1 MADWGND
8 PELMATFRAEV
19 EDRLA
24 SMSNGLLT
32 LESTPQAKKVIGS
45 LFRDAHT
52 VKGSARMLGLDAVV
66 AVAHHMEDLL
76 GALKDGRFGV
86 RRDLIDLL
94 LASGDAVGLSLPGA
108 PNPSSPAHLDALV
121 AALQSAL
128 NGDDPVA
135 VPVPPAVVAAAVA
148 ETDEADEPELPRGP
162 DGNESIRIVA
172 SKVYDL
178 IDVVGE
184 AALGAR
190 RVEDTTTLLTTLVN
204 DHARWTKLLRKAA
217 GSSDAALPEPVEL
230 AVGRLLALGD
240 QIQAATAQMREHVET
255 HTGRVDQ
262 VRDGAMGLAMVPLQ
276 RVLAGFPRLVREV
289 ATATDKDVRLEIVGE
304 DVELDKQVLD
314 GIADAL
320 KHLVTNAVDHGCDTV
335 LERIA
340 AGKPAQATVRVSARA
355 AGGHIVIEVSE
366 DGRGINED
374 AVRAAAIERGLLPST
389 SGMAGAPLLALLFEP
404 AFSTRKDITATSGR
418 GVGLDVV
425 KEAVDDLGGTVAIHT
440 RLGEGTTFTLQLP
453 VTLGVMRCLV
463 TRLGGERFAIPVN
476 GVVETLSLKSTPVSN
491 LAGVPVIRR
500 HGATLPLLDLG
511 VALDVPGDRV
521 SNTALIVRIGDRQVA
536 WAVDRMEGELELVVK
551 DLGSYLR
558 RVPGVSGA
566 TIAGDGA
573 VMLLLD
579 LRDIAERTIGGVRHQ
594 VASVPTLGSG
604 PKVKKA
610 RILIVEDSIG
620 VRELERVI
628 LQGAG
633 YEVETAIDGL
643 DGAAKLRGE
652 LADLVVSDVE
662 MPGMD
667 GFTLTRTIRRTRGW
681 EQVPVILMTSRND
694 DADKRAGLE
703 AGASAYLF
711 KQDFDQ
717 HELIDTVRRL
727 IGR

>member
-19 EDRLA
+19 EDRLS
-24 SMSNGLLT
+24 SMSNGLLS
-32 LESTPQAKKVIGS
+32 LESSPQAKKLIGS

-76 GALKDGRFGV
+76 GALKDGRFAV

-94 LASGDAVGLSLPGA
+94 LASGDAVGKSLPGA
-108 PNPSSPAHLDALV
+108 PSPCTPEHLLALVDALK
-121 AALQSAL
+121 SAL
-128 NGDDPVA
+128 NGDDPVV
-135 VPVPPAVVAAAVA
+135 VPVMELAAAP
-148 ETDEADEPELPRGP
+148 EGEDSADEPDLPRAY
-162 DGNESIRIVA
+162 DGSESIRITA
-172 SKVYDL
+172 GKVYDL

-184 AALGAR
+184 ASLGAR
-190 RVEDTTTLLTTLVN
+190 RVEDTTMLLTTLVT
-204 DHARWTKLLRKAA
+204 DHAKWNKLLRKASE
-217 GSSDAALPEPVEL
+217 SSDVSLPEPVRL
-230 AVGRLLALGD
+230 ALGRLLSIGD
-240 QIQAATAQMREHVET
+240 QIQGATAQMREHVET
-255 HTGRVDQ
+255 HAGRVAQ

-289 ATATDKDVRLEIVGE
+289 ASATEKDVRLEIVGE

-314 GIADAL
+314 GIADSL
-320 KHLVTNAVDHGCDTV
+320 KHLVTNAVDHGCDTAA
-335 LERIA
+335 ERIA
-340 AGKPAQATVRVSARA
+340 AGKPSQATVRVSARPD
-355 AGGHIVIEVSE
+355 GGHIIIEVSE

-374 AVRAAAIERGLLPST
+374 AVRTAAITRGLLPAD

-404 AFSTRKDITATSGR
+404 AFSTRKDVTETSGR

-425 KEAVDDLGGTVAIHT
+425 KQAVDDLGGTVTIST
-440 RLGEGTTFTLQLP
+440 KWGEGTTFTMSLP

-463 TRLGGERFAIPVN
+463 ARLGSERFAIPVN
-476 GVVETLSLKSTPVSN
+476 GVVETLSLKTTPVSE

-511 VALDVPGDRV
+511 TALDVEGDRER
-521 SNTALIVRIGDRQVA
+521 NTALIVRIGDRQVA

-558 RVPGVSGA
+558 RVQGVSGA
-566 TIAGDGA
+566 TIAGDGS

-594 VASVPTLGSG
+594 VAAVPTLGSRT
-604 PKVKKA
+604 KTVKA
-610 RILIVEDSIG
+610 RVLVVEDSIG

-628 LQGAG
+628 LESAG
-633 YEVETAIDGL
+633 YEVETAVDGL
-643 DGAAKLRGE
+643 DGASRLRGQP
-652 LADLVVSDVE
+652 ADLVLSDVE

-681 EQVPVILMTSRND
+681 EQVPVILMTSRDD
-694 DADKRAGLE
+694 DADKRAGLD

-711 KQDFDQ
+711 KQDFNQ
-717 HELIDTVRRL
+717 HELVDTVRRL

>member
-19 EDRLA
+19 EDRLT

-32 LESTPQAKKVIGS
+32 LETSPQAKKVIGS

-52 VKGSARMLGLDAVV
+52 VKGSARMLGLDVVV

-94 LASGDAVGLSLPGA
+94 LAAGDAVGRSLPGA
-108 PNPSSPAHLDALV
+108 PSPAAPEHLDALV
-121 AALQSAL
+121 AALQAAL
-128 NGDDPVA
+128 NGDDPVV
-135 VPVPPAVVAAAVA
+135 VPVPEREEQSPAASGA
-148 ETDEADEPELPRGP
+148 DDEPDFPRGP
-162 DGNESIRIVA
+162 DGNESIRIIA

-190 RVEDTTTLLTTLVN
+190 RVEDTTALLATLVN

-217 GSSDAALPEPVEL
+217 VSGETKLPEPVEL

-240 QIQAATAQMREHVET
+240 QIQAATGQMREHVET

-289 ATATDKDVRLEIVGE
+289 AGATDKDVRLEIIGE

-320 KHLVTNAVDHGCDTV
+320 KHLVTNAVDHGCDTA

-355 AGGHIVIEVSE
+355 AGGHIVIEVAE
-366 DGRGINED
+366 DGRGIDED
-374 AVRAAAIERGLLPST
+374 AVRTAAIERGLLPSS
-389 SGMAGAPLLALLFEP
+389 SGVAGAPLLALLFEP
-404 AFSTRKDITATSGR
+404 AFSTRKEVTATSGR

-425 KEAVDDLGGTVAIHT
+425 KEAVDDLGGTVTIST
-440 RLGEGTTFTLQLP
+440 KLGAGTTFTLQLP

-463 TRLGGERFAIPVN
+463 TRLGSERFAIPVN
-476 GVVETLSLKSTPVSN
+476 GVVETLSLKSTPVGN

-511 VALDVPGDRV
+511 VALDVPGDRI

-558 RVPGVSGA
+558 RIPGISGA
-566 TIAGDGA
+566 TIAGDGS

-579 LRDIAERTIGGVRHQ
+579 LRDIAERTIGGVRQQ
-594 VASVPTLGSG
+594 VASVPMLGAG
-604 PKVKKA
+604 AKTKKA
-610 RILIVEDSIG
+610 RVLIVEDSIG

-628 LQGAG
+628 LEGAG
-633 YEVETAIDGL
+633 YQVETAIDGL
-643 DGAAKLRGE
+643 DGASRLRSE
-652 LADLVVSDVE
+652 VADLVVSDVE

-681 EQVPVILMTSRND
+681 ENVPVILMTSRND

-717 HELIDTVRRL
+717 HELIETVRRL

>member
-19 EDRLA
+19 EDRLT

-32 LESTPQAKKVIGS
+32 LETSPQAKKVIGS

-52 VKGSARMLGLDAVV
+52 VKGSARMLGLDSII

-94 LASGDAVGLSLPGA
+94 LASGDAVGRSLPGA
-108 PNPSSPAHLDALV
+108 TSPSAPEHLDALV
-121 AALQSAL
+121 SALQSAL

-135 VPVPPAVVAAAVA
+135 VPVPAKVEPPAASAAA
-148 ETDEADEPELPRGP
+148 EDDEPELPRGP
-162 DGNESIRIVA
+162 DGNESIRITA

-190 RVEDTTTLLTTLVN
+190 RVEDTTTLLATLVT

-217 GSSDAALPEPVEL
+217 GAATLPESVEL
-230 AVGRLLALGD
+230 AVSRLLGLGD
-240 QIQAATAQMREHVET
+240 QIQAATSQMREHVET

-289 ATATDKDVRLEIVGE
+289 ASSTDKDVRLEIIGE

-320 KHLVTNAVDHGCDTV
+320 KHLVTNAVDHGCDTAA
-335 LERIA
+335 ERIA

-374 AVRAAAIERGLLPST
+374 AVLAAAIERGLLPVG

-404 AFSTRKDITATSGR
+404 AFTTRKEVTATSGR

-425 KEAVDDLGGTVAIHT
+425 KDAVDELGGTVTIST
-440 RLGEGTTFTLQLP
+440 KLGQGTTFTLQLP

-463 TRLGGERFAIPVN
+463 TRLGNERFAIPVN
-476 GVVETLSLKSTPVSN
+476 GVVETLSLKSTTVSN

-511 VALDVPGDRV
+511 VALDVQGDRV

-536 WAVDRMEGELELVVK
+536 WAVDRMEGELEFVVK

-558 RVPGVSGA
+558 RIPGVSGA
-566 TIAGDGA
+566 TIAGDGS

-594 VASVPTLGSG
+594 VASVPTLGSA
-604 PKVKKA
+604 KVKKA
-610 RILIVEDSIG
+610 KVLIVEDSIG

-643 DGAAKLRGE
+643 DGASKLRGDV
-652 LADLVVSDVE
+652 ADLVVSDVE

>member
-19 EDRLA
+19 EDRLT

-32 LESTPQAKKVIGS
+32 LETSPQAKKVIGS

-52 VKGSARMLGLDAVV
+52 VKGSARMLGLHAVV

-76 GALKDGRFGV
+76 GALKDGRFAV

-108 PNPSSPAHLDALV
+108 PSPSAPEHLDALV

-128 NGDDPVA
+128 NGDDPVV
-135 VPVPPAVVAAAVA
+135 VPIPAVVEVA
-148 ETDEADEPELPRGP
+148 PTAPADDDEPEMLRGP

-184 AALGAR
+184 AALGSR
-190 RVEDTTTLLTTLVN
+190 RVEDTATVLATLVN

-217 GSSDAALPEPVEL
+217 VSSDSPIPEPVAL
-230 AVGRLLALGD
+230 AVGRLLSLGD
-240 QIQAATAQMREHVET
+240 QIQAATAALREHVET

-262 VRDGAMGLAMVPLQ
+262 MRDAAMGLAMVPLQ

-289 ATATDKDVRLEIVGE
+289 AGATDKDVRLEIVGE

-320 KHLVTNAVDHGCDTV
+320 KHLVTNSVDHGCDTA

-355 AGGHIVIEVSE
+355 AAGHIVIEVSD

-374 AVRAAAIERGLLPST
+374 TVRTAAIDCGLLPAG
-389 SGMAGAPLLALLFEP
+389 SGMSGAPLLALLFEP
-404 AFSTRKDITATSGR
+404 AFTTRKDVTATSGR

-425 KEAVDDLGGTVAIHT
+425 KGAVDDLGGTVAIAT
-440 RLGEGTTFTLQLP
+440 KLGQGTTFTLHLP

-463 TRLGGERFAIPVN
+463 TRLGDERFAIPVN

-491 LAGVPVIRR
+491 LAGVSVIRR

-511 VALDVPGDRV
+511 VALEVPGDRV
-521 SNTALIVRIGDRQVA
+521 TNTALVVRIGDRQVA

-566 TIAGDGA
+566 TIAGDGS

-579 LRDIAERTIGGVRHQ
+579 LRDIAERAIGGVRRQ
-594 VASVPTLGSG
+594 VASVPTLGAGS
-604 PKVKKA
+604 KLKKA
-610 RILIVEDSIG
+610 RVLIVEDSIG

-628 LQGAG
+628 LEGAG

-643 DGAAKLRGE
+643 DGASRLRSE
-652 LADLVVSDVE
+652 AADLVVSDVE

-681 EQVPVILMTSRND
+681 EQVPVILMTARSD

-703 AGASAYLF
+703 AGASAYLL

-717 HELIDTVRRL
+717 HELIETVRRL